1 MADLLDVSVWLP
13 LTAPDHVHHA
23 RARRYWE
30 VEAAE
35 QVAFCRSTALALL
48 RLLTSPRLLGDSA
61 LDGATAWQA
70 LHTLL
75 ALPQVIFL
83 QEPAQVDVWLAEWSG
98 SLDVRGG
105 QWTDAYLAAFAAAG
119 GHRLVAFDADF
130 SRYPGLAFL
139 HLRP

>member
-1 MADLLDVSVWLP
+1 M
-13 LTAPDHVHHA
+13 
-23 RARRYWE
+23 
-30 VEAAE
+30 
-35 QVAFCRSTALALL
+35 
-48 RLLTSPRLLGDSA
+48 GDSA

-70 LHTLL
+70 LNTLL
-75 ALPQVIFL
+75 ALPRVIFL

-119 GHRLVAFDADF
+119 GHRLVAFAADF
-130 SRYPGLAFL
+130 HRYPGLAFL